1 MVIIEMFGFRNQW
14 DFTQDGQIQIG
25 MQMNFTQ
32 IPNCPKD
39 KHGEN
44 RDGRKQSDHY
54 KPKNRTNKSEHP
66 F

>member
-1 MVIIEMFGFRNQW
+1 MVIVVMFGFRNQW

-32 IPNCPKD
+32 ISNCPED

-44 RDGRKQSDHY
+44 RDG
-54 KPKNRTNKSEHP
+54 
-66 F
+66 